1 MPKTK
6 VIHIIVGLYVGG
18 AEMMLYKL
26 LCATD
31 REKFEPVVIALMG
44 RGGQRD
50 MIDAVED
57 LGIRVYTLDMDLSR
71 PTPKTTL
78 RAWWKLQR
86 VLRREKPDV
95 IQGWM
100 YHSNLAALLGRQVRA
115 QGAKLVWAIH
125 NTRNESLFKTRL
137 NRLFDNLGRRFS
149 HLPDGTIYVSQIGRE
164 QHQEAGYDISRSWVV
179 PNGFD
184 MEAFAPSIEARQS
197 VREEI
202 GVAPETLLI
211 GLFSRWHPMKDHAN
225 FFQSAQLLASKHPD
239 IHFVL
244 AGAGIFEDN
253 AELLQ
258 LVREAGVEEQTHF
271 LGERQDMARLMAALD
286 VMALSSSHG
295 EAFPLVLGEAMSCGV
310 PCVATDVGESS
321 TIIGETGLVVPI
333 KNPSALA
340 EGIEHF
346 IRATAEEKTKF
357 SIAARQRIEENFSL
371 QSVTRRYE
379 EIYQLLLAEQSETP
393 NADAGTVAGFGDEW
407 TRYDQSELN
416 EGERAE
422 IFDQYFGIFP
432 WDTLAP
438 DAEGFDLGSGSGRW
452 AQCVAPRVGTLHC
465 VDASN
470 EALNVARK
478 NLANAANCRFH
489 NATVDA
495 IPLDDSSMDFGYSL
509 GVLHH
514 VPDTLEGLK
523 SCVAKLKPG
532 APFLLYL
539 YYAFDNRPS
548 WYRALWKTSE
558 IGRGAI
564 SKAPHGVRDAVC
576 TALAA
581 GVYFPL
587 ARGAKL
593 LEKTGR
599 NVESLPLAI
608 YRERSFYTM
617 RTDARDRFGT
627 QLEQRFTRAEIEAMM
642 QHAGL
647 ENIRFSENMPF
658 WCVVGTKK

>member
-6 VIHIIVGLYVGG
+6 VLHIIVGLYVGG

-31 REKFEPVVIALMG
+31 REKFEPVVVALMG
-44 RGGQRD
+44 RGEQRD
-50 MIDAVED
+50 MIDAVEA

-86 VLRREKPDV
+86 VLRREKPHV

-115 QGAKLVWAIH
+115 RSAKLVWAIH
-125 NTRNESLFKTRL
+125 NTRNDSLFKTRL
-137 NRLFDNLGRRFS
+137 NRLFDSLGKRFS

-164 QHQEAGYDISRSWVV
+164 QHQEAGYNISRSWVV

-184 MEAFAPSIEARQS
+184 MDAFAPSETARQS

-202 GVAPETLLI
+202 GVAPETLLA

-225 FFQSAQLLASKHPD
+225 FFQAAKILSANHAD
-239 IHFVL
+239 THFVL
-244 AGAGIFEDN
+244 AGAGIFKDN
-253 AELLQ
+253 KELLR
-258 LVREAGVEEQTHF
+258 LAREAGVEERTHF
-271 LGERQDMARLMAALD
+271 LGERQDMARLMAALN

-295 EAFPLVLGEAMSCGV
+295 EAFPLVLGEAMACGV
-310 PCVATDVGESS
+310 PCVSTDVGESA
-321 TIIGETGLVVPI
+321 TIIGEAGLVVPI

-340 EGIEHF
+340 KAIEHF
-346 IRATAEEKTKF
+346 IEATPEEKTKF
-357 SIAARQRIEENFSL
+357 GRAARQRIEENFSL

-379 EIYQLLLAEQSETP
+379 EIYQMLLAEKTETK

-407 TRYDQSELN
+407 TRYDQSELS
-416 EGERAE
+416 EAERAE
-422 IFDQYFGIFP
+422 IFEQYFGIFP
-432 WDTLAP
+432 WESLPP

-470 EALNVARK
+470 KALNVARK
-478 NLANAANCRFH
+478 NLSNQENVCFH
-489 NATVDA
+489 HASVEA
-495 IPLDDSSMDFGYSL
+495 IPLEDNSMDFGYSL

-514 VPDTLEGLK
+514 VPDTLRGLK

-548 WYRALWKTSE
+548 WYRALWKASE
-558 IGRGAI
+558 MGRGAI
-564 SKAPHGVRDAVC
+564 SRAPHGIRDVVC

-581 GVYFPL
+581 SVYFPL

-608 YRERSFYTM
+608 YRDRSFYTM

-627 QLEQRFTRAEIEAMM
+627 QLEQRFSRDEIEAMM
-642 QHAGL
+642 QTAGL

-658 WCVVGTKK
+658 WCAVGTKK

>member
-1 MPKTK
+1 
-6 VIHIIVGLYVGG
+6 
-18 AEMMLYKL
+18 
-26 LCATD
+26 
-31 REKFEPVVIALMG
+31 
-44 RGGQRD
+44 
-50 MIDAVED
+50 
-57 LGIRVYTLDMDLSR
+57 
-71 PTPKTTL
+71 
-78 RAWWKLQR
+78 
-86 VLRREKPDV
+86 
-95 IQGWM
+95 
-100 YHSNLAALLGRQVRA
+100 
-115 QGAKLVWAIH
+115 LVWAIH
-125 NTRNESLFKTRL
+125 NTRNDSLFKTRL
-137 NRLFDNLGRRFS
+137 NRLFDSLGRRFS
-149 HLPDGTIYVSQIGRE
+149 SQPDGTIYVSQIGRQ

-184 MEAFAPSIEARQS
+184 MELFAPSKEARQS

-202 GVAPETLLI
+202 RVPQDTLLV

-225 FFQSAQLLASKHPD
+225 FFQAAKLLSTKHPNV
-239 IHFVL
+239 HFVL

-253 AELLQ
+253 EELLQ
-258 LVREAGVEEQTHF
+258 LAREADVEEQTHF

-295 EAFPLVLGEAMSCGV
+295 EAFPLVLGEAMACGV
-310 PCVATDVGESS
+310 PCVATDVGESA
-321 TIIGETGLVVPI
+321 TIIGEAGLVVPI
-333 KNPSALA
+333 KNPAALA

-346 IRATAEEKTKF
+346 IGATPEEKSKYGR
-357 SIAARQRIEENFSL
+357 AARERIQENFSL

-379 EIYQLLLAEQSETP
+379 EIYQMLLAEKTETNIH
-393 NADAGTVAGFGDEW
+393 NADEGTVAGFGDEW
-407 TRYDQSELN
+407 TRYDQSELS
-416 EGERAE
+416 EAERTE
-422 IFDQYFGIFP
+422 LFEQYFAVFP
-432 WDTLAP
+432 WEQLPP

-465 VDASN
+465 VDASK

-478 NLANAANCRFH
+478 NLAKADNCRFH
-489 NATVDA
+489 HASVEA
-495 IPLDDSSMDFGYSL
+495 IPLEDNSMDFGYSL

-514 VPDTLEGLK
+514 VPDTLAGLK

-548 WYRALWKTSE
+548 WYRTLWKASE
-558 IGRGAI
+558 IGRGTI
-564 SKAPHGVRDAVC
+564 SRAPHGVRDAVC
-576 TALAA
+576 SVLAA
-581 GVYFPL
+581 GIYFPL

-608 YRERSFYTM
+608 YRDRSFYTM

-642 QHAGL
+642 QAAGL

-658 WCVVGTKK
+658 WCAVGTRK